1 MGRQVEG
8 AAIAT
13 VGLHRHGH
21 ATAAEAQVQQLG
33 HRLLV
38 FAQHVV
44 PNHPQLGLAVGH
56 IDGHIG
62 IAHQQGPGAAA
73 GTGHHQQAV
82 VRVEQGREIE
92 ARLGEATH

>member
-13 VGLHRHGH
+13 AGLHRHGH

-44 PNHPQLGLAVGH
+44 SNHPQLGLAVGH
-56 IDGHIG
+56 IDGYIG
-62 IAHQQGPGAAA
+62 IAHQ
-73 GTGHHQQAV
+73 
-82 VRVEQGREIE
+82 
-92 ARLGEATH
+92 